1 MGKIIAIVNNKG
13 GVGKTTITV
22 NLGHALANKGS
33 DVLIV
38 DMDNQCNATS
48 TFFQQVPEDTLYE
61 LLDSDGTDPNKCI
74 YPTPYDRVFFLPN
87 TEDSG
92 GLEPIFMTRD
102 DRGYNLLQERLRDYA
117 IGKYDFTLIDCPPNL
132 GLFTLQALT
141 AADFVI
147 CPVTGGSKFA
157 AIGLDRTIRT
167 IKYVQESL
175 NPHLRFLRLVLNQL
189 DRREGVDKAFI
200 TSAMTNYPGLVFE
213 TMIPRCTAV
222 KQAEALGQTVIR
234 SAPKATATIKFRK
247 LANELLEM
255 FDGKENEGGI

>member
-1 MGKIIAIVNNKG
+1 MGKIIAVVNNKG

-22 NLGHALANKGS
+22 NLGHALTNRGS

-48 TFFQQVPEDTLYE
+48 NFFQQVPDETLYE
-61 LLDSDGTDPNKCI
+61 LLDGDGLDPAKCI
-74 YPTPYDRVFFLPN
+74 YPTPYDRLFFLPN

-92 GLEPIFMTRD
+92 GLEPLFMARE
-102 DRGYNLLQERLRDYA
+102 DRGYSLLQQRLRDYVNQ
-117 IGKYDFTLIDCPPNL
+117 KYDFTIIDCPPNL
-132 GLFTLQALT
+132 GLFTLQAMT

-147 CPVTGGSKFA
+147 CPVTGGSKYA
-157 AIGLDRTIRT
+157 AVGLDRTINT

-175 NPHLRFLRLVLNQL
+175 NPSLRFLRLVLNQI
-189 DRREGVDKAFI
+189 DRREGVDRAFI
-200 TSAMTNYPGLVFE
+200 TSAMLNYPGLVFE

-234 SAPKATATIKFRK
+234 AAPKATATIKFRK
-247 LANELLEM
+247 LALELLDM
-255 FDGKENEGGI
+255 FQE